1 MKLLKNV
8 NDKLVARVNNADTSR
23 FALET
28 KYDKDKSDVEK
39 KISDADKKFFVP
51 VDSLEKQII
60 MLKLLKKEVQYQVLL
75 VQLLMMH

>member
-8 NDKLVARVNNADTSR
+8 NDKLVTRVNNADTSR

-28 KYDKDKSDVEK
+28 KYDKDKSDLEK
-39 KISDADKKFFVP
+39 KSSDAGKKFFMP

-60 MLKLLKKEVQYQVLL
+60 MLKLPKKKVKYQVLL